1 MGQLGKLGDETFPAR
16 ILEYVGLRSKMYSI
30 LTVQPDGARKEK
42 RKIKGAPK
50 KAVTNVRREV
60 LEEGSERRAAFA
72 QLRSRA
78 DRREEVALPLQ
89 RQGLRPRRSQL
100 AAAGDWRNLE
110 QLRMLGAYAPPG
122 SAPFDL
128 VMEFLMGPPPLGPA
142 PALPLRLSRCW
153 A

>member
-1 MGQLGKLGDETFPAR
+1 
-16 ILEYVGLRSKMYSI
+16 MYSI

-42 RKIKGAPK
+42 RKIKGVPK
-50 KAVTNVRREV
+50 KAVTNVRR
-60 LEEGSERRAAFA
+60 LEYRAAFA

-78 DRREEVALPLQ
+78 HEIAVETVEKKSLSPFNDKVYGLDAHNSRPL
-89 RQGLRPRRSQL
+89 GH
-100 AAAGDWRNLE
+100 WRNLE

-128 VMEFLMGPPPLGPA
+128 VMEFLVGPPPLGPA
-142 PALPLRLSRCW
+142 PTLPLRLSRCW

>member
-1 MGQLGKLGDETFPAR
+1 M
-16 ILEYVGLRSKMYSI
+16 
-30 LTVQPDGARKEK
+30 
-42 RKIKGAPK
+42 PK
-50 KAVTNVRREV
+50 KAVTNVRHLEYREV

-78 DRREEVALPLQ
+78 HEIAVETVEKKSLLPFNDKVYGLDAHN
-89 RQGLRPRRSQL
+89 LRPL
-100 AAAGDWRNLE
+100 GHWRNLE

-128 VMEFLMGPPPLGPA
+128 VMEFLVGPPPLGPA
-142 PALPLRLSRCW
+142 PTLPLRLSRCW

>member
-1 MGQLGKLGDETFPAR
+1 MCS
-16 ILEYVGLRSKMYSI
+16 V

-42 RKIKGAPK
+42 RKIKGEY
-50 KAVTNVRREV
+50 REV

-78 DRREEVALPLQ
+78 HEIAVETVEKKSLSPFNDKVYGLDAHN
-89 RQGLRPRRSQL
+89 LRPL
-100 AAAGDWRNLE
+100 GHWRNLE

-128 VMEFLMGPPPLGPA
+128 VMEFLVGPPPLGPA
-142 PALPLRLSRCW
+142 PTLPLRLSRCW
-153 A
+153 V